1 MIIKGPKDPY
11 IAYFVLLIILS
22 DSYIVKHTD
31 MYVYSI
37 SHSLNSLTI
46 SGSYY
51 FYLSNFFIYLISKL
65 TYKLIFNLNE
75 LIN

>member
-1 MIIKGPKDPY
+1 MIIRGPEDPY

-51 FYLSNFFIYLISKL
+51 FYLISA
-65 TYKLIFNLNE
+65 
-75 LIN
+75 